1 MVIKSKKEKIKL
13 AMHRDFLERKN
24 KMHERYPL
32 SEIRRLQIQQ
42 GFSNIND
49 PKLINMLVP
58 PKKSTDGFGD
68 DLGFDDFDPEKGIY
82 SNKIEPVRNVLY
94 TTIQKQNN
102 SLREM
107 EHPKLVLIEPD
118 EDDVNLGW
126 LFRYFIQQAN
136 SPTAPLTEI
145 DKDQYDGWLKIG
157 GGIDRAFYNGIIVKW
172 RIRGTLEGK
181 TIDGIYRKGV
191 IEGNKASIDLAAED
205 LPAIANQITNYV
217 KWWKR

>member
-68 DLGFDDFDPEKGIY
+68 DLGFDDGDTDYWNGY
-82 SNKIEPVRNVLY
+82 SITLD
-94 TTIQKQNN
+94 
-102 SLREM
+102 
-107 EHPKLVLIEPD
+107 LIGEYD
-118 EDDVNLGW
+118 EEGN
-126 LFRYFIQQAN
+126 
-136 SPTAPLTEI
+136 LTE
-145 DKDQYDGWLKIG
+145 
-157 GGIDRAFYNGIIVKW
+157 
-172 RIRGTLEGK
+172 
-181 TIDGIYRKGV
+181 
-191 IEGNKASIDLAAED
+191 
-205 LPAIANQITNYV
+205 
-217 KWWKR
+217 